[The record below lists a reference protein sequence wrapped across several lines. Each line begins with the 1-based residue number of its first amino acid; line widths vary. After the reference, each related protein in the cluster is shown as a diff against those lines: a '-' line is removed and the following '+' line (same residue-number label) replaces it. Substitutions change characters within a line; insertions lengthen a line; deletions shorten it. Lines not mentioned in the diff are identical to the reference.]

1 MIIEKVKERLGNLI
15 RKIDIPNERRIYI
28 TIDKNDL
35 KEAVNI
41 IFNEL
46 GARYQ
51 IVSGIENFDNFE
63 LLYHFSFDKEG
74 GVIVSLRTFLEK
86 EKVEIESL
94 TSIIPGISYI
104 EREVWELFGINF
116 IGHPNLKHFLLREDW
131 QEGLYPLR
139 KGVKKDGR
147 E

>member
-1 MIIEKVKERLGNLI
+1 MIERIKEKLGDKIKEI
-15 RKIDIPNERRIYI
+15 KFHNEKRIYI
-28 TIDKNDL
+28 TVDKKDL
-35 KEAVNI
+35 KEVVNI
-41 IFNEL
+41 IFNQL

-63 LLYHFSFDKEG
+63 LLYHFSFDKENG
-74 GVIVSLRTFLEK
+74 IVVSFRTFLDK
-86 EKVEIESL
+86 EKPEIESL

-104 EREVWELFGINF
+104 EREIWELLGINF

-131 QEGLYPLR
+131 QENLYPLR

>member
-1 MIIEKVKERLGNLI
+1 MIENIKERLKD
-15 RKIDIPNERRIYI
+15 KIKEIKIHNERRVYL
-28 TIDKNDL
+28 TIDRKDL
-35 KEAVNI
+35 KDVVNI

-51 IVSGIENFDNFE
+51 IVTGIENFDKFE
-63 LLYHFSFDKEG
+63 LLYHFSFDKQG
-74 GVIVSLRTFLEK
+74 LIISLRTFLDK
-86 EKVEIESL
+86 ENPEIESL

-104 EREVWELFGINF
+104 EREVWELLGINF

-131 QEGLYPLR
+131 PENLYPLR

-147 E
+147 K